1 MNKKIGVLLIFVMIM
16 FFSNLCAQKSLE
28 RIANETGV
36 EAEDLFNNGKYVE
49 AAKTFEAAIA
59 KLKEAVKKDGIPLD
73 NERISKWL
81 ENTFQGYFNGKD
93 YENALRILDERLKLD
108 PGSYKLMNNKAI
120 ILKKY
125 LKRIDEAI
133 VVLKNYNN
141 KKRSFKVEKK
151 IGSYYSDLKDYE
163 NALDWYR
170 KSYELKQDSGVIKK
184 IAVILYKYLGR
195 NEDAIK
201 AYEDFLLTNPKE
213 SVLVKTY
220 KNMGALYD
228 ELKNT
233 AKSIEYYE
241 KTLSLKY
248 DSGIT
253 LLLITKYYDNDAYNK
268 ALEKI
273 ALLLK
278 NKPGHNDAIYY
289 RAMIE
294 YNRGEKAAAKADFQK
309 LTKDPKYSKIAKGF
323 IESIESE

>member
-16 FFSNLCAQKSLE
+16 FFSNLYAQKSLE
-28 RIANETGV
+28 RIANELANQG
-36 EAEDLFNNGKYVE
+36 DSLFTEGNYSKAGKN
-49 AAKTFEAAIA
+49 FENAME
-59 KLKEAVKKDGIPLD
+59 KLNEAVEKDGIPLD
-73 NERISKWL
+73 NDKISLWLTNAYKSYVKGSDFEDAVRVLVERK
-81 ENTFQGYFNGKD
+81 
-93 YENALRILDERLKLD
+93 KLD
-108 PGSYKLMNNKAI
+108 PSNYDLVKTQAI
-120 ILKKY
+120 IYKKY
-125 LKRIDEAI
+125 LNNVPKAI
-133 VVLKNYNN
+133 EVLKAYEDIKQTFNN
-141 KKRSFKVEKK
+141 QKR
-151 IGSYYSDLKDYE
+151 IGSYYLALEDYE
-163 NALDWYR
+163 NSLIWYKKAYKLR
-170 KSYELKQDSGVIKK
+170 QDSGVIKK

-195 NEDAIK
+195 NEEAIK

-213 SVLVKTY
+213 SVLVQTY

-248 DSGIT
+248 DSNIT

-294 YNRGEKAAAKADFQK
+294 YNRDEKAAAKADFQK

>member
-59 KLKEAVKKDGIPLD
+59 KLKEAVNKDGIPLD
-73 NERISKWL
+73 KERISKWL
-81 ENTFQGYFNGKD
+81 ENTFQGYFKGKD

-125 LKRIDEAI
+125 LKRINEAI

-141 KKRSFKVEKK
+141 KKRSFKVERK

-163 NALDWYR
+163 NALIWYN
-170 KSYELKQDSGVIKK
+170 KAYELKKDSKVIKN
-184 IAVILYKYLGR
+184 IANLYIKLGK
-195 NEDAIK
+195 NAKAIK

-213 SVLVKTY
+213 SVLVQTY
-220 KNMGALYD
+220 KNMGALYN

-241 KTLSLKY
+241 KTLSLKF

-273 ALLLK
+273 DILLK

-289 RAMIE
+289 RAMIK
-294 YNRGEKAAAKADFQK
+294 YNRDEKAVAKADFQK
-309 LTKDPKYSKIAKGF
+309 LANDPKYSKIAKGF